1 MWIVL
6 ALQTVP
12 LQAKPL
18 SRTELVA
25 KVGMSGIGV
34 VLFSECPGISE
45 DLTCLRTGF
54 QVPKLMAYHFAHMHV
69 CNCMYNV
76 LIYIY
81 IYMLVAHHTAAH
93 TLLRSFLHT
102 WP

>member
-6 ALQTVP
+6 AVRTVP